1 MKFKMYKFFIF
12 VLILCSD
19 VTLAQDAF
27 DITIGKRTTVK
38 SLILNS
44 EREIQ
49 IYLPSSYDLYKS
61 ATYPVLYLLDGRKFF
76 HSFSGA
82 VAQLSS
88 DATPQIPEM
97 IVIAITS
104 QDRVRDS
111 SPTNSLIGYSEK
123 KEEGL
128 EVSGGAD
135 DFLHFIKK
143 ELIPFVEKNYR
154 TNSYRTFVGYSFTGL
169 PILHAL
175 FNSPETFNSYLA
187 IDFSAWW
194 DDQVTLKNAKMFFK
208 NYNGP
213 RRDVYLN
220 TVDRVVNNVYPE
232 RYNTVWGF
240 IQEFE
245 KSHPESIDF
254 EFKKYKYKE
263 ENHHTLPLISFIE
276 GMKYIFRGYML
287 NNDERYDNPELI
299 KSKFNK
305 LSKRLGYDIF
315 LAEGLSKYYGYL
327 FLYTIKDTDK
337 AIVYFQYNTEH
348 FPSSADAWDS
358 LAEAYKVQG
367 NISKAIQFYQ
377 KALSLDPDNKQIK
390 RNIEALVQ

>member
-1 MKFKMYKFFIF
+1 
-12 VLILCSD
+12 
-19 VTLAQDAF
+19 
-27 DITIGKRTTVK
+27 
-38 SLILNS
+38 
-44 EREIQ
+44 
-49 IYLPSSYDLYKS
+49 
-61 ATYPVLYLLDGRKFF
+61 LDGRKFF

-88 DATPQIPEM
+88 DATPQIPKM

-123 KEEGL
+123 EEKGL

-135 DFLHFIKK
+135 DFLNFIKQ
-143 ELIPFVEKNYR
+143 ELIPFVDKNYR

-169 PILHAL
+169 PVLHSL

-194 DDQVTLKNAKMFFK
+194 DDQVTLKNAKMFFE

-213 RRDVYLN
+213 PRDVYLN

-287 NNDERYDNPELI
+287 NNDERYDNPEVI
-299 KSKFNK
+299 KSKFKK

-315 LAEGLSKYYGYL
+315 LAEELSKYYGYL
-327 FLYTIKDTDK
+327 FLYTIKDIDK
-337 AIVYFQYNTEH
+337 AIVYFQYNIEN
-348 FPSSADAWDS
+348 FPGSADAWDS
-358 LAEAYKVQG
+358 LAEAYKVKG
-367 NISKAIQFYQ
+367 NFNKAIKFYQ
-377 KALSLDPDNKQIK
+377 KALSLDPDNNQIK
-390 RNIEALVQ
+390 KNIKALVQ

>member
-1 MKFKMYKFFIF
+1 MYKFFIF
-12 VLILCSD
+12 LFILCSNF
-19 VTLAQDAF
+19 TLAQNYS
-27 DITIGKRTTVK
+27 DITIGKRTTIK

-44 EREIQ
+44 DREIQ
-49 IYLPSSYDLYKS
+49 VYLPSSYDLYKN

-97 IVIAITS
+97 IIIAITS

-123 KEEGL
+123 EEKGL

-135 DFLHFIKK
+135 NFLKFIKK
-143 ELIPFVEKNYR
+143 ELIPFVDKNYR

-169 PILHAL
+169 PVLHSL

-194 DDQVTLKNAKMFFK
+194 DDQVTLKNATKFLE
-208 NYNGP
+208 NYEGP
-213 RRDVYLN
+213 LRDVYLN

-245 KSHPESIDF
+245 KSHPESIGFD
-254 EFKKYKYKE
+254 FKKYKYKE
-263 ENHHTLPLISFIE
+263 ENHHTMPLISFIE

-287 NNDERYDNPELI
+287 NNDERYDNPEII
-299 KSKFNK
+299 KSKFKK

-315 LAEGLSKYYGYL
+315 LSEGLSKYYGYL
-327 FLYTIKDTDK
+327 FLYTIKDIDK
-337 AIVYFQYNTEH
+337 AIVYFQYNTER
-348 FPSSADAWDS
+348 FPDSADVWDS

-367 NISKAIQFYQ
+367 NINKAIKFYK
-377 KALSLDPDNKQIK
+377 KALSLDPGNKQIRK
-390 RNIEALVQ
+390 NLKALML